1 MNDQSRRTFLR
12 GAGVVAGAAT
22 ATALIPAGSALAGR
36 PDAGASAPND
46 VEQAEATTG
55 SLVAYVKDARTGQIS
70 VLSGDRE
77 VVVTDRKL
85 AQRLARLAD

>member
-22 ATALIPAGSALAGR
+22 ATALIPAGSALASR
-36 PDAGASAPND
+36 PNADTSEPDDAAQG
-46 VEQAEATTG
+46 EATTG

-85 AQRLARLAD
+85 AQQLARLAD

>member
-1 MNDQSRRTFLR
+1 MTDQSRRTFLR

-22 ATALIPAGSALAGR
+22 APALNPASGAFAAR
-36 PDAGASAPND
+36 PSDDEPQQG
-46 VEQAEATTG
+46 EANTDT
-55 SLVAYVKDARTGQIS
+55 LVAYVKDAKSGQIS